1 MDAAYDRLA
10 IALDKL
16 ANGFPRTPSSAELR
30 LLAKV
35 FSPTEAAVAAALT
48 SSLEPAVTVAARA
61 RLPVAAVAGVLAALA
76 GREVILCTLNEG
88 EPRFSLVPFL
98 VGVFETHMLA
108 SRDAEFALL
117 FEEYLSGGGAA
128 GIMAPEPAIH
138 RTLPARNALKE
149 EWVLPY
155 EDVRQLI
162 LGATSFRLQDC
173 VCRLQQDK
181 LGARRCNFPLETC
194 LLLSANESAAD
205 EFTISREQ
213 ALALLDRA
221 EEVGLVHTVSNV
233 VEGIGYIC
241 NCCGCCCELLRGINE
256 WGIER
261 SVAQASYY
269 ARIDQGI
276 CTDCRL
282 CIERCQVNAI
292 TAGDAGLLVDR
303 NRCIGCGLCV
313 TGCPETAAR
322 LLRKPED
329 EILPPPLDLRCWEEQ
344 RLRARADPPAA
355 PS

>member
-221 EEVGLVHTVSNV
+221 EEVGLVIRSATWLRASATSATAAAVAAS
-233 VEGIGYIC
+233 
-241 NCCGCCCELLRGINE
+241 CCGASTSGASSARWPRPATTRASI
-256 WGIER
+256 R
-261 SVAQASYY
+261 ASAQ
-269 ARIDQGI
+269 
-276 CTDCRL
+276 
-282 CIERCQVNAI
+282 
-292 TAGDAGLLVDR
+292 
-303 NRCIGCGLCV
+303 
-313 TGCPETAAR
+313 TAA
-322 LLRKPED
+322 
-329 EILPPPLDLRCWEEQ
+329 CASNA
-344 RLRARADPPAA
+344 AR
-355 PS
+355 